1 MFFARLTI
9 AIALSAS
16 PAIAAVPERG
26 ACQYVES
33 EELYPGDLQIDWT
46 WDEATSSGS
55 ATVTS
60 SGVVRDGIAVSFRTH
75 NSGFK
80 GNIRYVD
87 DILGLSEVVVF
98 QIETATRMGRVTFK
112 EAAGEDWVD
121 AIFPFEEAF
130 CIVR

>member
-1 MFFARLTI
+1 MWSQKNSTQ
-9 AIALSAS
+9 AIFRSTGHGMR
-16 PAIAAVPERG
+16 PRRRG
-26 ACQYVES
+26 
-33 EELYPGDLQIDWT
+33 P
-46 WDEATSSGS
+46 
-55 ATVTS
+55 TVTS